1 LERPVNLATFELFR
15 SSHDRLQSSADEAFK
30 LTSADNPDEQTM
42 NVATLSLLPHQQSD
56 AVVHLPYANFHEL
69 LKAKTE
75 LAPARDFLIFPETDR
90 RYTYQQFYE
99 ISLGA
104 SEWLSS
110 RVKDFGTI
118 CIIFRNTPEF
128 LAIYFGAV
136 ARGISV
142 VPINHDLAAAEIRFI
157 IENSDCAA
165 VFYDP
170 HLEGKIASLKREM
183 TVAFHPFAN
192 VANLP
197 PSDPKKAEANLPKV
211 DPNTPAVIIYTSG
224 TTGNPK
230 GVVLSH
236 MNFIVDGMAIAGWFE
251 FTPATR
257 SLCILPLFHNN
268 GIVISTTTTLCAG
281 GSIVIVDPKA
291 SLRSFW
297 ALVDRYQATFTS
309 VMPSILAALLTLSF
323 EGKRGQLQGIICGGQ
338 LLPLSLAHKF
348 ESRFGVPIF
357 EGFGSTEASSYSS
370 FNRFPADRR
379 KLGSVGTVLPVC
391 EMRVVDDNDNEV
403 PDGTEGELCI
413 RGPNVAIGYHKLP
426 ELNAQKFR
434 NGWYHSGDYGLRDK
448 EGNYYFR
455 SRKDDLIVKGGEK
468 IYPAE
473 IENVLSQH
481 PDVILGQ
488 EICAFARLQDAT
500 ATTENDLLKFCGQSL
515 ARFKQPK
522 RIVIINR
529 LGDMPELPKGPTKK
543 ILYRVLRDYYDR
555 RLTNIEDPE
564 GLKTVLGS

>member
-1 LERPVNLATFELFR
+1 
-15 SSHDRLQSSADEAFK
+15 
-30 LTSADNPDEQTM
+30 M
-42 NVATLSLLPHQQSD
+42 NVATLPLLPHQKSNGE
-56 AVVHLPYANFHEL
+56 VELPYANFHEL
-69 LKAKTE
+69 LKAKTGDSPSRE
-75 LAPARDFLIFPETDR
+75 FLIFPESDR
-90 RYTYQQFYE
+90 RYTYQQFFD
-99 ISLGA
+99 ISLAA
-104 SEWLSS
+104 SEWLTS
-110 RVKDFGTI
+110 RTPDFGTI

-142 VPINHDLAAAEIRFI
+142 VPINPDLAAAEIRFI
-157 IENSDCAA
+157 IENSDCGA

-170 HLEGKIASLKREM
+170 DMEGKIALLKREM
-183 TVAFHPFAN
+183 TVAFHPFAD

-197 PSDPKKAEANLPKV
+197 SIDAKKAEANLPKV
-211 DPNTPAVIIYTSG
+211 EPNTPAVIIYTSG

-236 MNFIVDGMAIAGWFE
+236 MNFIVDGTAIAAWFE

-268 GIVISTTTTLCAG
+268 GLVISTTTTLCAG
-281 GSIVIVDPKA
+281 GSIVLVDPKA

-309 VMPSILAALLTLSF
+309 VMPSILAALLSLSF

-338 LLPLSLAHKF
+338 LLPLSLAHNF
-348 ESRFGVPIF
+348 EARFGVPIF

-370 FNRFPADRR
+370 FNRFPAERR
-379 KLGSVGTVLPVC
+379 KLGSVGVVLPVC
-391 EMRVVDDNDNEV
+391 EMKVVDSNDNEV

-413 RGPNVAIGYHKLP
+413 RGPNVAMSYHRLP

-481 PDVILGQ
+481 PNVIESAVIGVDDAILGQ
-488 EICAFARLQDAT
+488 EICAFARLKDVA
-500 ATTENDLLKFCGQSL
+500 ATTEHDLLKFCGQSL

-522 RIVIINR
+522 RIVIINW
-529 LGDMPELPKGPTKK
+529 LTDMPELPKGPTKK
-543 ILYRVLRDYYDR
+543 ILYRALRDYYGH
-555 RLTNIEDPE
+555 RLANSENPE
-564 GLKTVLGS
+564 GLRWVLGSQGG

>member
-1 LERPVNLATFELFR
+1 
-15 SSHDRLQSSADEAFK
+15 
-30 LTSADNPDEQTM
+30 M
-42 NVATLSLLPHQQSD
+42 NVATLPLLPHQKSNSQVD
-56 AVVHLPYANFHEL
+56 LPYANFHEL
-69 LKAKTE
+69 LKAKTGE
-75 LAPARDFLIFPETDR
+75 APSREFLIFPETDR

-99 ISLGA
+99 ISLAA
-104 SEWLSS
+104 SEWLAS

-118 CIIFRNTPEF
+118 CMIFRNTPEF

-136 ARGISV
+136 ARGIIV
-142 VPINHDLAAAEIRFI
+142 VPINTDLAPAEMRFI

-170 HLEGKIASLKREM
+170 ELERKIAPLKGEM
-183 TVAFHPFAN
+183 TIAFHPFAD

-197 PSDPKKAEANLPKV
+197 PVDAKNAGAYLPKV
-211 DPNTPAVIIYTSG
+211 EPTAPVVIIYTSG

-230 GVVLSH
+230 GVVLTH
-236 MNFIVDGMAIAGWFE
+236 MNFIVDGIAIVEWFQLSSE
-251 FTPATR
+251 TR
-257 SLCILPLFHNN
+257 SICVLPLFHNN

-281 GSIVIVDPKA
+281 GSIIFVDPKA

-297 ALVDRYQATFTS
+297 ALVDRYGATFTS
-309 VMPSILAALLTLSF
+309 VMPSILAALLSLPF
-323 EGKRGQLQGIICGGQ
+323 EGKRGQLKGIICGGQ
-338 LLPLSLAHKF
+338 LLPLSLMQNF
-348 ESRFGVPIF
+348 EARFGVPIF

-370 FNRFPADRR
+370 FNRFPPDKR
-379 KLGSVGTVLPVC
+379 KIGTVGVVLPIC
-391 EMRVVDDNDNEV
+391 DMKVVDDNDNEL

-413 RGPNVAIGYHKLP
+413 RGPNCAIGYHKLP

-434 NGWYHSGDYGLRDK
+434 NGWYHSGDYGLRDD

-455 SRKDDLIVKGGEK
+455 SRKDDLIIKGGEK

-473 IENVLSQH
+473 IENVLSKH
-481 PDVILGQ
+481 PNVTESAVIGVDDPILGH
-488 EICAFARLQDAT
+488 EICAFVNLKDPDAS
-500 ATTENDLLKFCGQSL
+500 TESELIKFCAQSL

-543 ILYRVLRDYYDR
+543 ILHRRLRDYYES
-555 RLTNIEDPE
+555 RLAGPQGQEKSKWVQSSTT
-564 GLKTVLGS
+564 G